1 MKTLILKLTDD
12 GFDAVVQLQEKFQ
25 LSEPQEVFVYALGLL
40 QVAVDSKTN
49 KDENQK

>member
-25 LSEPQEVFVYALGLL
+25 LSEPQEVFVYALGML
-40 QVAVDSKTN
+40 QMAVDEKG
-49 KDENQK
+49 KKKK